1 MPDAE
6 DARAWLRELALGLL
20 DVTAYEPSIARARAG
35 EPAAEAAEWAN
46 LLTCVKRCKSVSQR
60 WS

>member
-6 DARAWLRELALGLL
+6 DARARLRELALGL
-20 DVTAYEPSIARARAG
+20 DVTAYEPSIARALAG